1 MEMWI
6 SRSRWDNLLTRIE
19 MCEDAI
25 RTQKANTEILVR
37 KTAKRILEQP
47 DELLEEIKGLE
58 NIDSMVQK
66 FIYRQ

>member
-1 MEMWI
+1 
-6 SRSRWDNLLTRIE
+6 